1 MGIVRDDVGV
11 QALEEFHRTARL
23 ALHSAAIFGK
33 TRRFP
38 AMNPN
43 LTSRRAFITQ
53 SALAFTA
60 LSASRVLGANEKI
73 RIASI
78 GLGGQGTGNAGR
90 MAKVP
95 GVEVVM
101 L

>member
-1 MGIVRDDVGV
+1 
-11 QALEEFHRTARL
+11 
-23 ALHSAAIFGK
+23 
-33 TRRFP
+33 
-38 AMNPN
+38 MNPN

-73 RIASI
+73 RLASI

-101 L
+101 LCDPDTAQLEKVKKLFP